1 MEYETTID
9 ELNRKKDEREHV
21 RLTDFI
27 FKTIIIHVHACA
39 QLVHEKKNHLF
50 DWSIF
55 KVRDTCTYVHTHTQ
69 DFCVCLNCMTL
80 F

>member
-21 RLTDFI
+21 RLIHFI

-50 DWSIF
+50 D
-55 KVRDTCTYVHTHTQ
+55 
-69 DFCVCLNCMTL
+69 
-80 F
+80 

>member
-21 RLTDFI
+21 RLIDFI
-27 FKTIIIHVHACA
+27 FKTIIIHACA
-39 QLVHEKKNHLF
+39 QLVYEKNHLF

-55 KVRDTCTYVHTHTQ
+55 TLKSERHAHMYTHMQ

>member
-39 QLVHEKKNHLF
+39 QLVHEKK
-50 DWSIF
+50 I
-55 KVRDTCTYVHTHTQ
+55 TCLIDPSLKSEKHAHMYTHICKISVYV
-69 DFCVCLNCMTL
+69 
-80 F
+80 